1 MRKALRENRL
11 LKNAFLEKTLL
22 EKTLLAV
29 QACLVV
35 FLLCSCE
42 LFFSEPPK
50 GKIYM
55 ASVGISYKDTAGAGE
70 LAFTVSDSDAMASA
84 FAALAAREGR
94 EFECFKFNDRDYTYS
109 NAHFPTKAN
118 ITATMEQ
125 FAAKAASDGGNSL
138 LVVFLSCHGFGS
150 NDVRRDNIFYS
161 SSVSYQSKCY
171 WVAITASPE
180 TNNTDFWLI
189 SDFLKVINQFPGKKC
204 IIADFCYSGSLIYE
218 NNVTVDTTI
227 YATPYNSVNVFS
239 DLLFADTDV
248 EQIPDLYVLAAS
260 KPYEESYEYKEA
272 RVGLLTGGVLY
283 AIGWDGSAIGG
294 RIPALRM
301 GQITLSDIAD
311 KAQEYI
317 YDSDCS
323 GKGYQHMKLT
333 GGADDLVLFD
343 FL

>member
-1 MRKALRENRL
+1 MRKALREKTL
-11 LKNAFLEKTLL
+11 LKKAFLEKA
-22 EKTLLAV
+22 LLAV
-29 QACLVV
+29 QACVIAVV
-35 FLLCSCE
+35 LCSCE

-55 ASVGISYKDTAGAGE
+55 ASIGISYKDTAGASE
-70 LAFTVSDSDAMASA
+70 LKCTVSDSDAMARA

-94 EFECFKFNDRDYTYS
+94 EFECFKFNDRRDYAYS
-109 NAHFPTKAN
+109 NADLPTKAN

-125 FAAKAASDGGNSL
+125 FAAKAASDGGSSL
-138 LVVFLSCHGFGS
+138 LVVFLSCHGMGS

-171 WVAITASPE
+171 WVAITASPG

-189 SDFLKVINQFPGKKC
+189 SDFLEVINQFPGKKC
-204 IIADFCYSGSLIYE
+204 IIADFCFSGSLIAE

-227 YATPYNSVNVFS
+227 YATPKNSVNIFS

-248 EQIPDLYVLAAS
+248 EQLPDIYVLAAS
-260 KPYEESYEYKEA
+260 KPYEESYEYEEA

-283 AIGWDGSAIGG
+283 AIGWDGHALRTS
-294 RIPALRM
+294 IPALNLGR
-301 GQITLSDIAD
+301 ITLSDIAD

-317 YDSDCS
+317 YNSDSAH
-323 GKGYQHMKLT
+323 KGDQHMKLT

>member
-1 MRKALRENRL
+1 MRKALRKKTL
-11 LKNAFLEKTLL
+11 QKKTFLEGA
-22 EKTLLAV
+22 LLAV

-55 ASVGISYKDTAGAGE
+55 ASIGISYKDTAGAGE
-70 LAFTVSDSDAMASA
+70 LACTVSDSDAMAGA
-84 FAALAAREGR
+84 FEALAAREGR
-94 EFECFKFNDRDYTYS
+94 AFECFRFNDHDYTPGS
-109 NAHFPTKAN
+109 AGFPTKEK
-118 ITATMEQ
+118 IESKISE
-125 FAAKAASDGGNSL
+125 FAAEAASDGGSSL
-138 LVVFLSCHGFGS
+138 LVVFLSCHGFGG
-150 NDVRRDNIFYS
+150 DGLRREDIVYS
-161 SSVSYQSKCY
+161 SSVAYQNECGPVTIGFSDDGVK
-171 WVAITASPE
+171 TAVMW
-180 TNNTDFWLI
+180 NAR
-189 SDFLKVINQFPGKKC
+189 DFLDVVNQFTGKKC
-204 IIADFCYSGSLIYE
+204 IIADFCFSGSLIAE

-227 YATPYNSVNVFS
+227 YATPKNSVSLFS

-248 EQIPDLYVLAAS
+248 EQPPDIYVLAAS
-260 KPYEESYEYKEA
+260 KPYEKSYEDGEA
-272 RVGLLTGGVLY
+272 GLLTGGVLY
-283 AIGWDGSAIGG
+283 AIGWDGDAIGG
-294 RIPALRM
+294 RIPALSM

>member
-1 MRKALRENRL
+1 MRKALRGKRL
-11 LKNAFLEKTLL
+11 LKNAFP

-55 ASVGISYKDTAGAGE
+55 ASIGISYKETADARE
-70 LAFTVSDSDAMASA
+70 LACTVSDSDAMADA
-84 FAALAAREGR
+84 FEALADREGR
-94 EFECFKFNDRDYTYS
+94 GFECFKFNDRDYAYS

-125 FAAKAASDGGNSL
+125 FAAEAASDGGNSL

-161 SSVSYQSKCY
+161 SSVSYQSKCGL
-171 WVAITASPE
+171 ATITMNGDAKKTELWKASE
-180 TNNTDFWLI
+180 
-189 SDFLKVINQFPGKKC
+189 FLSIVNQFPGKKC
-204 IIADFCYSGSLIYE
+204 IIADFCFSGSLIAE

-227 YATPYNSVNVFS
+227 YATPKNSVSLFS

-248 EQIPDLYVLAAS
+248 EQDPDLYVLAAS
-260 KPYEESYEYKEA
+260 KPYEESYEDGEA
-272 RVGLLTGGVLY
+272 GLLTGGVLY

-301 GQITLSDIAD
+301 GQITLSDMAD
-311 KAQEYI
+311 KAQECI
-317 YDSDCS
+317 YNSDSAH
-323 GKGYQHMKLT
+323 KGDQHMKLT